1 MDNSRRAAVAMGLTM
16 SLLTGAARVALG
28 EQALPERV
36 VSLTIV
42 VRVQGDAEERGVPGI
57 LVSVDGARTG
67 VVRTDG
73 SGKARFSDRPL
84 GPYVVRVM
92 TRGYAPLEERLEL
105 TVAGAFE
112 LPLLLVAT
120 TDGQLLPTVLRTARR
135 SPAPG
140 LDARRATA
148 RGHVFDRGAI
158 DSLAP
163 RLTSDLLRRVPS
175 VRLVGS
181 GGGFVPRTRR
191 SSGLGD
197 CPMSIYLD
205 GVQIDDERG
214 APPAPPIG
222 QSARG
227 GRAAPPSVIDGIAV
241 DLLEAVEVYV
251 GASEIP
257 SQFNQAGGS
266 CGVIALW
273 TRVRR

>member
-1 MDNSRRAAVAMGLTM
+1 MGSARRAVFAMGLTM
-16 SLLTGAARVALG
+16 SLLTGAARRVSAVQ
-28 EQALPERV
+28 EPPAPV

-42 VRVQGDAEERGVPGI
+42 VRVQGDHTQRGVPDI
-57 LVSVDGARTG
+57 LVSVEGARTG
-67 VVRTDG
+67 IVRTDMEG
-73 SGKARFSDRPL
+73 RARFTDRPL

-92 TRGYAPLEERLEL
+92 AVGYAPLEERLEL
-105 TVAGAFE
+105 SVAGAFE
-112 LPLLLVAT
+112 LPLLLVAAT
-120 TDGQLLPTVLRTARR
+120 NAQPLPTVLRTARR
-135 SPAPG
+135 APVPG
-140 LDARRATA
+140 LDARRMTA
-148 RGHVFDRGAI
+148 RGHVFDRDAI

-175 VRLVGS
+175 IRLVGS

-191 SSGLGD
+191 SSGMRD
-197 CPMSIYLD
+197 CPMSVYLD

-222 QSARG
+222 QPSRG
-227 GRAAPPSVIDGIAV
+227 GRVAPPSVIDGIAV
-241 DLLEAVEVYV
+241 DMLEAVEVYV

-273 TRVRR
+273 TRARR